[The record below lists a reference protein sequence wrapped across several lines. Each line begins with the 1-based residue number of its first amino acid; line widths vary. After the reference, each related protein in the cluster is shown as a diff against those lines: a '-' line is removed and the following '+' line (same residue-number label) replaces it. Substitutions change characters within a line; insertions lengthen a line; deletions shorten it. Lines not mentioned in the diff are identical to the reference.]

1 MALKIIGVSYL
12 EEHSGMQK
20 KLEVPEDHVIVDR
33 KDWEEVVHFLQEH
46 SEVFN
51 RIINRKS
58 QITYGEERSDG

>member
-33 KDWEEVVHFLQEH
+33 KDWWE
-46 SEVFN
+46 
-51 RIINRKS
+51 IISYFRQHPEAFAKVINHKS
-58 QITYGEERSDG
+58 QITYEQDNNG